1 MAQAGLA
8 IRPPGIRMSIRS
20 GIRPGIRSGIRPCI
34 RQPRWLEERHALL
47 TRRHGSVWWSRCS
60 SFYTLLPYCYVRHR
74 ITTSHHSCAHRIA
87 PVLIASLRRTST
99 VTATLLYLPHLYHHR
114 TTTLHRSPALKCR
127 LYSTTT
133 VHGVLLLY
141 TARFYCTR
149 HVSTL

>member
-1 MAQAGLA
+1 MAPAGLA

-20 GIRPGIRSGIRPCI
+20 GIRPGIRPGI

-47 TRRHGSVWWSRCS
+47 TRRHGSVSRSRRSC
-60 SFYTLLPYCYVRHR
+60 FYTLLPYCYVRHR
-74 ITTSHHSCAHRIA
+74 ITTSHHSCAHRIS

-99 VTATLLYLPHLYHHR
+99 VTATLQYSPHLYHHR
-114 TTTLHRSPALKCR
+114 TTTLHRTPALKCR

-141 TARFYCTR
+141 TACFYVMGLLLC
-149 HVSTL
+149 